1 MISFRNGVLEIWDK
15 RVGNYT
21 LSNKCVNNLLRV
33 VNGEIECSH
42 IHNLCEL
49 CEEIKCSKSYKEY
62 TNIGEVQP
70 TGQSDKCTLFVRTY
84 EKSGE
89 FVLFAKVVRRGDG
102 VVLTEGYQCS
112 KGGESEFRRKWRA
125 RISETFELPDY
136 SLEERL
142 CQQYG

>member
-15 RVGNYT
+15 HIGNYT

-33 VNGEIECSH
+33 INGEIECNH

-49 CEEIKCSKSYKEY
+49 CEEVRCSKSYKEY
-62 TNIGEVQP
+62 TDIGEVYP
-70 TGQSDKCTLFVRTY
+70 TSQSYPCALMVRIY
-84 EKSGE
+84 DNNDE
-89 FVLFAKVVRRGDG
+89 FVLLAKVVRPGDG
-102 VVLTEGYQCS
+102 VVFAEGYHCC
-112 KGGESEFRRKWRA
+112 KGGASEFKRKWRDA
-125 RISETFELPDY
+125 IAQTFELPDY